1 MSDKKIDLATNIL
14 KIRFFE
20 EKLLDLFSEG
30 ELQGTTHT
38 CIGQEATAVG
48 VVSNLNKQEDF
59 IFSNHRN
66 HGHYLAFKDDYI
78 GLMSEI
84 MGKEGG
90 VSNGKGGS
98 QHIHS
103 ENFVSFGIQ
112 GGILPIAG
120 GVGWAKKLE
129 KKKSIVT
136 IFIGDGTLGQGAF
149 YETLNIISI
158 LKIPIFIVIENNGIA
173 QTNAIENHLSGTI
186 SGRISAFSVEF
197 EEMTSTNVFDINLKT
212 AEIISKIKHDLIPR
226 VLIVNNQ
233 RLGPHSKSDDYRDI
247 SEIEKLDPIKI
258 LESELKLEYEKIMEA
273 SKRYIEDVYYEVS
286 KRKYIK
292 EY

>member
-1 MSDKKIDLATNIL
+1 MPKNEIDLAIQVL

-20 EKLLDLFSEG
+20 EKLLDLFSKG

-48 VVSNLNKQEDF
+48 IVSNLDENKDF

-66 HGHYLAFKDDYI
+66 HGHYLAFTDDYL

-84 MGKEGG
+84 MGKVGG
-90 VSNGKGGS
+90 VSHAKGGS

-103 ENFVSFGIQ
+103 KNFISFGIQ

-120 GVGWAKKLE
+120 GVSWGKKFD
-129 KKKSIVT
+129 KNKAIVC

-149 YETLNIISI
+149 YETMNIVSLLQLPI
-158 LKIPIFIVIENNGIA
+158 LVVIENNGIA
-173 QTNAIENHLSGTI
+173 QTNEIDNHLSGTI
-186 SGRISAFSVEF
+186 SGRVKAFSLDFDEL
-197 EEMTSTNVFDINLKT
+197 TSTNIFDINKHT
-212 AEIISKIKHDLIPR
+212 SEIITKIKTDCSPH
-226 VLIVNNQ
+226 VLIINNH
-233 RLGPHSKSDDYRDI
+233 RLGPHSKGDDFRDLSKVEKFDPLI
-247 SEIEKLDPIKI
+247 AIESKLEKDFKKIYEQSNKFIEKV
-258 LESELKLEYEKIMEA
+258 Y
-273 SKRYIEDVYYEVS
+273 SKVS
-286 KRKYIK
+286 KREFME

>member
-90 VSNGKGGS
+90 VSHGKGGS

-212 AEIISKIKHDLIPR
+212 AEIISKIKRDLIPR